1 MAISLPFSFRNVAS
15 AISFSPSNQWAYPY
29 DKKISTRERSGSQVY
44 NSQTEDGRCETNARF
59 KFDRM
64 LDAGAFESAAMT
76 LVPEGHGGSFTFFKD
91 GTAKAFVWQPY
102 PLAIEV
108 RAATITLA
116 LCAAALRARATT
128 EPTP

>member
-1 MAISLPFSFRNVAS
+1 MNMPDELIALAERCERAEAS
-15 AISFSPSNQWAYPY
+15 EQRALLTQAFEVVHGRQLAAGW
-29 DKKISTRERSGSQVY
+29 E
-44 NSQTEDGRCETNARF
+44 TEDGRCETNARL

-76 LVPEGHGGSFTFFKD
+76 LVPEGCGGSFTFFKD

-116 LCAAALRARATT
+116 LCAAALRARANT